1 MKAFTN
7 TASEETIEFEIDGEK
22 FQALAPRFVSAGVL
36 ESYFKSVKAGEIFEA
51 HNNLFAKV
59 LTEESHIRFVDRLIS
74 NTNPI
79 TLEILGEVSSWLI
92 GDEYMGG
99 GSGNG
104 SSTASEPPS
113 TTGSPV
119 KKRGRSSTVGAA

>member
-1 MKAFTN
+1 MKVFTN
-7 TASEETIEFEIDGEK
+7 KASEVTIKFEIDEDE
-22 FQALAPRFVSAGVL
+22 FEAVAPKNVPASVL
-36 ESYFKSVKAGEIFEA
+36 ETYFKNVKNGEIFEA
-51 HNNLFAKV
+51 HRQFFVQV
-59 LTEESHIRFVDRLIS
+59 LTDESHKIFVDRLIS
-74 NTNPI
+74 RENPI
-79 TLEILGEVSSWLI
+79 TLEMLGEISSWLI

-113 TTGSPV
+113 TTGQPA